1 MGEER
6 KMMWLFVFKIKQE
19 MYIVNPAWQG
29 QCPQNCSW
37 RNLLQSILAFWI
49 SYLVSLRY
57 IKLLNNQSKLLPIR
71 LTRKYLA
78 VHNFYTTNSIFT
90 TNFIFYHYVI
100 WALRFWPKLNYCLAL
115 VLFIKSILALVYKGI
130 WKVCTFH

>member
-19 MYIVNPAWQG
+19 MYIVNPTWQN
-29 QCPQNCSW
+29 QCLQNCSW

-57 IKLLNNQSKLLPIR
+57 IKLINNQSKLLPIR

-90 TNFIFYHYVI
+90 INFIFYRYVI
-100 WALRFWPKLNYCLAL
+100 WTLRFWPTQPAVSAPNSIFQWKLINYCLAL
-115 VLFIKSILALVYKGI
+115 VCV
-130 WKVCTFH
+130 H

>member
-19 MYIVNPAWQG
+19 MYIVNPTWQG

-90 TNFIFYHYVI
+90 TNFIFYCYVI
-100 WALRFWPKLNYCLAL
+100 WTLRFWPTQPAVLAPNSIFQWKLINYCLAL
-115 VLFIKSILALVYKGI
+115 VCV
-130 WKVCTFH
+130 H

>member
-19 MYIVNPAWQG
+19 MYIVNPTWQG

-37 RNLLQSILAFWI
+37 RNLLHSILAFWI
-49 SYLVSLRY
+49 SYLVSLPY

-100 WALRFWPKLNYCLAL
+100 WALRFWPTQPAVLAPNSIFQWKLINYCLAL
-115 VLFIKSILALVYKGI
+115 VCV
-130 WKVCTFH
+130 H